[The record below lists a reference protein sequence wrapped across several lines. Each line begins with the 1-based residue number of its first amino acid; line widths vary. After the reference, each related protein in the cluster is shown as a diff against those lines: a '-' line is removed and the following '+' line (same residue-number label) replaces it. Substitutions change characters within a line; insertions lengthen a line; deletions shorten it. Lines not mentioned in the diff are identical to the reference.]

1 VPVRRI
7 DAAMAQFAFRP
18 NWRVMSL
25 VFHADSPSRIS
36 LSKLPMPG
44 DKKPGAQP
52 GAPSPGGG
60 GCIRPERRER
70 IFVQRPPKIIC

>member
-25 VFHADSPSRIS
+25 VFPRRLRLEDLVVETADAR
-36 LSKLPMPG
+36 